1 MCVLLNMAYCRVQNA
16 TEKAKIERKT
26 EQEPLTQTTG
36 GKRRYHYYICAPDT
50 LKIVILYYLFS
61 FELCH
66 A

>member
-1 MCVLLNMAYCRVQNA
+1 VCVVEYGILQSAERNREGQN
-16 TEKAKIERKT
+16 RKKDRAR
-26 EQEPLTQTTG
+26 TTHPNNR

>member
-36 GKRRYHYYICAPDT
+36 GKGGTTTTFVLLT
-50 LKIVILYYLFS
+50 L
-61 FELCH
+61 
-66 A
+66 